1 MRLGKPCRQQ
11 PLSADT
17 PRCSPCFIKLQEA
30 MERFFWQSGSCGCA
44 ALAAENK
51 TQTQQ
56 TAKAAKAAGD
66 AELGKIGEQ
75 ETVVKIPLTDLDTL
89 DERFSEEDFKKLNI
103 VWVGSK
109 EQAVIDK
116 AWAAIG
122 DCQKLRENVDT
133 NRLIVGCHS
142 DICPD
147 DEIKDK
153 GMLVLTFNSG
163 YVRKNMD

>member
-1 MRLGKPCRQQ
+1 MKKRWIPKLAAIAVVG
-11 PLSADT
+11 AI
-17 PRCSPCFIKLQEA
+17 CSVAVLTDGLKGTDVQA
-30 MERFFWQSGSCGCA
+30 MSQT
-44 ALAAENK
+44 AENK
-51 TQTQQ
+51 AQTEQ

-66 AELGKIGEQ
+66 AEPGKIGDQ

-103 VWVGSK
+103 VCVGSK

-147 DEIKDK
+147 DEIKNK